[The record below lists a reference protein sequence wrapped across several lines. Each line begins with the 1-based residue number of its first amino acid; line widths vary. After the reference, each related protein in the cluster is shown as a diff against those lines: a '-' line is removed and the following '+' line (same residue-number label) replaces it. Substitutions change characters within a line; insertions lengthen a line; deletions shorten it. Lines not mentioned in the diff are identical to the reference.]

1 MKLEF
6 LDQIQ
11 LIHPRKAW
19 QEIIV
24 DLAPVMEKL
33 YL

>member
-11 LIHPRKAW
+11 LIYPRKAW
-19 QEIIV
+19 QGRRIPGECEV
-24 DLAPVMEKL
+24 
-33 YL
+33 